1 MFSEYASINP
11 FASRMDARIKI
22 FCMVLVSVVVI
33 LGNGAVLVAL
43 SGGCLI
49 LSKLIRIHVRHVL
62 RNMICLG
69 AMLGVI
75 FLTRSLTLSF
85 SWPLTISWDAAG
97 AVDGLLTCWRLVL
110 LMFFG
115 LLWLAVTSHADI
127 RAAVAWFCKPLP
139 GIPEKRV
146 ATMMSLTLRFLPLIM
161 DQAAAMSEAQQSR
174 CIQNR
179 RNPVYRFTKF
189 SMPLLCRTLETA
201 DRLAD
206 AMESRCYSDNYR
218 TPETENRK

>member
-62 RNMICLG
+62 QNMICLG

-146 ATMMSLTLRFLPLIM
+146 ATMMSLTLRFLPLLM
-161 DQAAAMSEAQQSR
+161 DQAATTSEAQQAR

-179 RNPVYRFTKF
+179 KNPVYRFTKF
-189 SMPLLCRTLETA
+189 SLPLLRRTMETA
-201 DRLAD
+201 DHLAD
-206 AMESRCYSDNYR
+206 AMESRCYSENYR
-218 TPETENRK
+218 MKNN